1 MLSKTNREKE
11 KNISSTVTLG
21 TYAAKIDQLQ
31 LLNEILWRNSISLT
45 SKRYNLNSNDLA
57 TLKFYL
63 RLYISAIDKANIE
76 CNIYDLIAIAM
87 KKQGTR
93 AVDIERKLQVDYFQ
107 PLEELHR
114 ACDEIDSIDEKNAG
128 EEKNMLQRGRTW
140 MLLGYIQLLLFGNLD
155 PIDPVHKVELKLKY
169 LEEDIADCKNTMY
182 VATLQNRIL
191 GMSTEDEYAHPK
203 LAATK
208 NCEMR
213 LLKTRDDLSHMKVFR
228 PLSVKFAL
236 LSEETANFRNEVA
249 SYRLVDKH
257 ANSLCTIALKIRQ
270 NCDSADLITAEA
282 TAREA
287 ESWSLSVQQFT
298 EQIEAK
304 YLSAYPDVIVPLLT
318 ALTQLRHGVC
328 ILINEVRRL
337 ISLRKSTVTNF
348 ESLVYNLL
356 RFPTIGEQQDS
367 LLILS
372 NLCAS
377 TSARELISENLRS
390 ADAFIRMREQ
400 FRIFKSSLHE
410 AYNHIILNR
419 GLTKSHWWNINE
431 ILQQIVLIWKQQQ
444 QEEEKRAAERD
455 SLYKNK
461 AECHTSTEEND
472 ELALIRKM
480 FPTHNEKDFDDIES
494 STISSLDKNNA
505 SEEPSESNEAE
516 KTELSLSG
524 LITKED
530 MKEIQ
535 HIHSN
540 IVTSFIASKWICKN
554 SISVESSTDYI
565 GPLIQRYST
574 VHGIVKDVL
583 PNLSNRLA
591 SKLYNSLNLLVAL
604 KLQNQEANET
614 QKLWKNAGRQAKVYN
629 FYSDS
634 NIEEVKQCLPVC
646 QNILNSVDELL
657 KEWPENPILKSI
669 QCIIERIY
677 TFPIVSPVSRFLTG
691 FEILSEKMLQW
702 KECAHSGIC
711 MIDQISMLTQQIISW
726 RKLEL
731 SCWKAC
737 LNTVYEDLIS
747 DTSKWWFF
755 LYALVEN
762 YITRSAYDTAKANDE
777 VITRQK
783 LVELLERFM
792 SESSLVEFE
801 ARLDLLLTFHCH
813 VYYSDN
819 NNDKDEILAILWNI
833 YSYYKQFVVDV
844 KAQIA
849 ALKAPIEK
857 KLKDIIKI
865 VRWTGINH
873 KAVTKSIEATHR
885 QIHKYVKEYQDAL
898 KQSVSACLIVR
909 SESYGTEMGKGVW
922 DDHDRALQD
931 TVDANN
937 FIISKSPRSSQ
948 DIACKSRLIIK
959 TRTLLEKAKQLCKE
973 IILASSYSYT
983 RSELESFVQDFMEQ
997 GARLRGMDIDKNLS
1011 KDKQKSQAKAIL
1023 QQKKMTLANYFKT
1036 LTQIGISYR
1045 VGALTLK
1052 NNADKVMDFTI
1063 PPLDLSATERYFN
1076 LKSIDHYVL
1085 KQWRGCEKYYYKS
1098 LIRLNALN
1106 AMLSTNH
1113 TDLGLQNME
1122 RCKGYSAHMMLI
1134 AHKQKM
1140 TIVESFDR
1148 FSSLRIQL
1156 ANLSEACEED
1166 LTVSRQRVGQ
1176 SCIENLK
1183 ALLITIES
1191 GFEQLLLFLQCCP
1204 ESSVDSDRAILT
1216 PHANTLPIIT
1226 ASQNDGIWKNANA
1239 LLKDGLNSIKTVAKR
1254 FHILFMPFQILSEN
1268 RSVHPFILSSRHF
1281 RFLEQSCATIRDLRR
1296 RCEKLKG
1303 LFASTDIEHPIWKNI
1318 AFLDMKMESFL
1329 GDFENLPGSA
1339 ELDNEEQL
1347 KTDDAIERYELAA
1360 EQLINTILL
1369 VVQKKYKDCI
1379 NIKDVACIDEDTK
1392 EDVLKE
1398 KLVDSLEKNISELKL
1413 FKISDL
1419 FFNLLLSMREL
1430 GLQSANY
1437 CTK

>member
-1 MLSKTNREKE
+1 MLSKTSREKE
-11 KNISSTVTLG
+11 KNVSSTVALG
-21 TYAAKIDQLQ
+21 THAAKMNQLQ

-45 SKRYNLNSNDLA
+45 SKRYNLNSSDLA

-63 RLYISAIDKANIE
+63 RLYMSAIDKTNIE
-76 CNIYDLIAIAM
+76 CNIHDLIAIAM
-87 KKQGTR
+87 KKQRTC
-93 AVDIERKLQVDYFQ
+93 AIDIERKLQIDYFQ
-107 PLEELHR
+107 PLEELRR
-114 ACDEIDSIDEKNAG
+114 ARDEVNTIDEKNAG
-128 EEKNMLQRGRTW
+128 EEENTLQRGRTW

-182 VATLQNRIL
+182 VEILQNRIL

-213 LLKTRDDLSHMKVFR
+213 LLKTRDDLSRRKVFR
-228 PLSVKFAL
+228 PLSVNFAL
-236 LSEETANFRNEVA
+236 LSEESANFLNEVA
-249 SYRLVDKH
+249 SYRLVEKH

-270 NCDSADLITAEA
+270 NRDLADLITAEA

-287 ESWSLSVQQFT
+287 ENWSLSVQQFT

-337 ISLRKSTVTNF
+337 ISLRKSTVTNL
-348 ESLVYNLL
+348 ESLIHNLL

-367 LLILS
+367 LLTLS
-372 NLCAS
+372 SLCAS

-390 ADAFIRMREQ
+390 ADAFVRMREQ

-419 GLTKSHWWNINE
+419 GLTKSQWWSINE

-461 AECHTSTEEND
+461 AECHTSTEEKD
-472 ELALIRKM
+472 ELALIQEM
-480 FPTHNEKDFDDIES
+480 FPMHHEKDFDDIES
-494 STISSLDKNNA
+494 GRMLSLNKNNA
-505 SEEPSESNEAE
+505 SEEPDESNEAE
-516 KTELSLSG
+516 QTEIHLSG
-524 LITKED
+524 FITKDD

-535 HIHSN
+535 QIHSN

-554 SISVESSTDYI
+554 PISAESSTDYI
-565 GPLIQRYST
+565 GPLMQRYGT
-574 VHGIVKDVL
+574 VYGIVKDVL
-583 PNLSNRLA
+583 PSLSDKLA
-591 SKLYNSLNLLVAL
+591 NELYNSLNLLVAL
-604 KLQNQEANET
+604 ELQVNQETNGT
-614 QKLWKNAGRQAKVYN
+614 RRLNARRQAKAYN

-634 NIEEVKQCLPVC
+634 NVEEVKKCLPVC
-646 QNILNSVDELL
+646 QDILNNVDELL

-677 TFPIVSPVSRFLTG
+677 TFPIISPVSRFLTG
-691 FEILSEKMLQW
+691 LQILLEKMHQW
-702 KECAHSGIC
+702 KECAHSGIS
-711 MIDQISMLTQQIISW
+711 MMDQASALRQQIISW

-731 SCWKAC
+731 SCWKTC
-737 LNTVYEDLIS
+737 LNTMYENLIS

-755 LYALVEN
+755 LYALIES
-762 YITRSAYDTAKANDE
+762 YITRSAYDAAKANDE

-792 SESSLVEFE
+792 TESSLVEFE

-813 VYYSDN
+813 VYYSDD
-819 NNDKDEILAILWNI
+819 NDDKKEILAVLWNV

-844 KAQIA
+844 KAQIS

-857 KLKDIIKI
+857 KLKDVIKI
-865 VRWTGINH
+865 ERWTDM
-873 KAVTKSIEATHR
+873 KTVTKSIQATHR

-898 KQSVSACLIVR
+898 KQSVSTCLIVK
-909 SESYGTEMGKGVW
+909 SESYGTETSKGVW
-922 DDHDRALQD
+922 DDHDRALQN

-937 FIISKSPRSSQ
+937 FIISKPLQSSQ
-948 DIACKSRLIIK
+948 DVACRSRLIIK
-959 TRTLLEKAKQLCKE
+959 ARTLLEKAKQLCRE
-973 IILASSYSYT
+973 IILASSYSDT
-983 RSELESFVQDFMEQ
+983 RSELESFIGDFMEQ
-997 GARLRGMDIDKNLS
+997 GARLRSMDIDKNLS
-1011 KDKQKSQAKAIL
+1011 KDRQKSQAKAIL
-1023 QQKKMTLANYFKT
+1023 QQKRMTLANYFKT

-1045 VGALTLK
+1045 IGALTLK
-1052 NNADKVMDFTI
+1052 NHADKVMDFTI
-1063 PPLDLSATERYFN
+1063 SPVDLSATERYFD

-1085 KQWRGCEKYYYKS
+1085 KQWQGCEKYYYKS

-1113 TDLGLQNME
+1113 TDLGLQNIE
-1122 RCKGYSAHMMLI
+1122 RCKGYSAHMMLM

-1156 ANLSEACEED
+1156 ANLSKACEQD
-1166 LTVSRQRVGQ
+1166 LTVSKQRVGQ

-1183 ALLITIES
+1183 TLLITIES

-1204 ESSVDSDRAILT
+1204 VESSVDSDRAMLT
-1216 PHANTLPIIT
+1216 LHANALPIIT
-1226 ASQNDGIWKNANA
+1226 ASQSDGIWKSANA
-1239 LLKDGLNSIKTVAKR
+1239 LLKEGLNSIKTVAKR
-1254 FHILFMPFQILSEN
+1254 FHVLFMPFQVLSEN
-1268 RSVHPFILSSRHF
+1268 RSVHPFILSSEHLK
-1281 RFLEQSCATIRDLRR
+1281 FLKKSCATIRDLRT
-1296 RCEKLKG
+1296 RCEKLKR
-1303 LFASTDIEHPIWKNI
+1303 LFTSTDIEHPIWKNI
-1318 AFLDMKMESFL
+1318 AFLDTKMERFL
-1329 GDFENLPGSA
+1329 SDFEHLQESA

-1347 KTDDAIERYELAA
+1347 KTDDAVERYELAA

-1369 VVQKKYKDCI
+1369 VVQKKYKDYI
-1379 NIKDVACIDEDTK
+1379 NTKDAACTDEDSE

-1398 KLVDSLEKNISELKL
+1398 KLVDSLEKNITELKL
-1413 FKISDL
+1413 PKISDL
-1419 FFNLLLSMREL
+1419 FFNLLLSIREL
-1430 GLQSANY
+1430 DLQSANY